1 MGKNKPNK
9 EGKSHN
15 GNRSTGRKGG
25 RAQRGKG
32 KGGHKQHVR
41 KGVID
46 DVCEEDVKRRNEIL
60 ICRDVSGNELPPPK
74 NPLHG
79 LRLRMWDFE
88 QCDPKRCTGARLA
101 RKGIFQRMP
110 LKQSFRGIV
119 LSPNANVPVSP
130 ADIKIM
136 EKTGISLI
144 DCSWARLQEIPFRQM
159 ASGHHR
165 LLPFMVAAN
174 SVKYG
179 RPFKLTC
186 AEACAATLFICG
198 REDAA
203 REVMKEFSYGEEFF
217 KINHEVLSMYAS
229 CQDAEE
235 VVAKQNEWLELARGN
250 PFADDQ
256 QENEFPP
263 NDDNDYDEDYDE
275 ESQEELKT
283 DKFGNFIIDN
293 AKDLHSSE
301 DENYYGYITEEQQE
315 IQTDKFGNFTIE
327 DEIDIFHPSDNENH
341 YDYNIKGKEESKTDK
356 FGNFITGDEEGN
368 FYI

>member
-1 MGKNKPNK
+1 MRRNKLNK
-9 EGKSHN
+9 SDHYHDSD
-15 GNRSTGRKGG
+15 RPVGRRGG
-25 RAQRGKG
+25 RAQRVKG

-41 KGVID
+41 KGVIG
-46 DVCEEDVKRRNEIL
+46 DVCDEDVKRRNESL
-60 ICRDVSGNELPPPK
+60 ICRDIGENESPPPM

-101 RKGIFQRMP
+101 RKGILQRMP

-119 LSPNANVPVSP
+119 LSPEAKIPVSP
-130 ADIKIM
+130 ADIKIL
-136 EKTGISLI
+136 EKTGMSLI

-165 LLPFMVAAN
+165 LLPFMVATN
-174 SVKYG
+174 SVNYG

-198 REDAA
+198 KESAA
-203 REVMKEFSYGEEFF
+203 KEVMKGFSYGEEFF

-235 VVAKQNEWLELARGN
+235 VVSKQNEWLELARSN
-250 PFADDQ
+250 PSALIGDNQ
-256 QENEFPP
+256 KENKSRSEFPP
-263 NDDNDYDEDYDE
+263 NDDYDYHEDYDE

-283 DKFGNFIIDN
+283 DKFGNFIIEN
-293 AKDLHSSE
+293 ELPSSE
-301 DENYYGYITEEQQE
+301 DENQ
-315 IQTDKFGNFTIE
+315 D
-327 DEIDIFHPSDNENH
+327 DSR
-341 YDYNIKGKEESKTDK
+341 S
-356 FGNFITGDEEGN
+356 
-368 FYI
+368 

>member
-9 EGKSHN
+9 GGKTN
-15 GNRSTGRKGG
+15 NNNKRSTGRRVG
-25 RAQRGKG
+25 RVQHG

-46 DVCEEDVKRRNEIL
+46 DVCDEDVKRRNENL
-60 ICRDVSGNELPPPK
+60 ICREIGGNELPPPK

-119 LSPNANVPVSP
+119 LSPEAKVPVSP
-130 ADIKIM
+130 ADIKIL
-136 EKTGISLI
+136 EKTGMSLI

-174 SVKYG
+174 SVNYG

-198 REDAA
+198 KEGAA
-203 REVMKEFSYGEEFF
+203 REVMKEFAYGEEFF
-217 KINHEVLSMYAS
+217 KINHQVLSIYAS

-235 VVAKQNEWLELARGN
+235 VIAKQNEWLELARSNPSALGGN
-250 PFADDQ
+250 HQ
-256 QENEFPP
+256 QENQLQDELPP
-263 NDDNDYDEDYDE
+263 SDEDYDEGYDE

-283 DKFGNFIIDN
+283 DKFGNFIYEDE
-293 AKDLHSSE
+293 KELRSSE
-301 DENYYGYITEEQQE
+301 DETYTGCVTEEQEQFKLMNSE
-315 IQTDKFGNFTIE
+315 FLE
-327 DEIDIFHPSDNENH
+327 LRMR
-341 YDYNIKGKEESKTDK
+341 
-356 FGNFITGDEEGN
+356 
-368 FYI
+368 